1 MKKYCVLLLA
11 MFFMALNSQAQLT
24 FSTVSVDGESLSTV
38 PRYSWGIPLE
48 KKIKTKKDVVFAI
61 GATFNNFGIIFDRLE
76 NGQTDR
82 HKHRTWSF
90 GPSGGVYFGLGK
102 KMVVGLSGT
111 VSYNF
116 HYKHK
121 IFPNGNRKDKDV
133 HVREWFSDKVDPIN
147 LVPRFSIGTKK
158 GFMLYG
164 EYFFSNLFN
173 TAYTDEMG
181 AMPFAG
187 FEVTRFNIG
196 ISSDLNDSFEDKD
209 KIVAPQTDV
218 SL

>member
-1 MKKYCVLLLA
+1 MT
-11 MFFMALNSQAQLT
+11 LNAQAQLT

-61 GATFNNFGIIFDRLE
+61 GATFNNFGIIFDQLE
-76 NGQTDR
+76 DDQTNR
-82 HKHRTWSF
+82 HKYRTWSF

-121 IFPNGNRKDKDV
+121 IFIDGERSNKDKES
-133 HVREWFSDKVDPIN
+133 EWFSDKVDPIN

-173 TAYTDEMG
+173 KDYTDEMG
-181 AMPFAG
+181 EKKFAG

-196 ISSDLNDSFEDKD
+196 ISSDLNDSFEDKE